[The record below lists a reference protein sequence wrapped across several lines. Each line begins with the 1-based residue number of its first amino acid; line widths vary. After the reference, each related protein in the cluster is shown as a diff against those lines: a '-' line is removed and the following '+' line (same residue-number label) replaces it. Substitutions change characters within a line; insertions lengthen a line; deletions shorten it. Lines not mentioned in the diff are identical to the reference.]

1 MPERNLIIIHR
12 GPEYVRDFTEIAERI
27 SAFEPS
33 ISVLCIDSRTT
44 RAMSDDAWKRPTLTV
59 ALMSRFKADIR
70 RGPVLT
76 NRAIHKT
83 GQHRIFMQAG
93 LPTPPTVRFTQGMK
107 LDPIMFG
114 EYVVIKP
121 TSPDLASYGRG
132 IQLLRRRRLESMKI
146 NDFPRDH
153 LIHRDRNGFIVQR
166 FIDTGPMIPYTRLMT
181 LFGVPLSC
189 WSSSERVPRPPLE
202 GSDEEIER
210 LRITSNTGDLLNRFP
225 CSDLDVLALAPRV
238 GAAFPTIPVL
248 GIDVIRE
255 ERTGKLFILEV
266 NPGGNVWHFS
276 SRALAEIRQ
285 ELGGASLVGAKKGE
299 LLGRQMMIDQLDA
312 FDRAAEVLVHKVR
325 ELAA

>member
-1 MPERNLIIIHR
+1 MPDRNLIIIHR
-12 GPEYVRDFTEIAERI
+12 GPEYVRDFTEIAARI
-27 SAFEPS
+27 STIEPS
-33 ISVLCIDSRTT
+33 ISVFCVDSKTARVM
-44 RAMSDDAWKRPTLTV
+44 ADDAWKRPTLTV
-59 ALMSRFKADIR
+59 ALMSRFNAHIR
-70 RGPVLT
+70 RGPVLA

-93 LPTPPTVRFTQGMK
+93 LPTPPTVRFTPGAK

-132 IQLLRRRRLESMKI
+132 VQLFRRRRLETMTLA
-146 NDFPRDH
+146 DFPRDH

-166 FIDTGPMIPYTRLMT
+166 FIDTGSLIPYTRLMV

-189 WSSSERVPRPPLE
+189 WSTKERVPRIPL
-202 GSDEEIER
+202 GGADEEIEK
-210 LRITSNTGDLLNRFP
+210 LRITSNTGDLLDRFP

-238 GAAFPTIPVL
+238 GAAFPTLPVL

-299 LLGRQMMIDQLDA
+299 LLGRQVMIDQFDA
-312 FDRAAEVLVHKVR
+312 FGRAAEVLVHKVR

>member
-12 GPEYVRDFTEIAERI
+12 GPEYMRDFMEIADRI
-27 SAFEPS
+27 STIEPS
-33 ISVLCIDSRTT
+33 ISVFCIDPSTT
-44 RAMSDDAWKRPTLTV
+44 RVMADDAWKRPTLTV
-59 ALMSRFKADIR
+59 ALMSRFRAHIR
-70 RGPVLT
+70 RGPVLA

-93 LPTPPTVRFTQGMK
+93 LPTPPTMRFTPGTK

-121 TSPDLASYGRG
+121 TSPDLASFGQG
-132 IQLLRRRRLESMKI
+132 IQLFRRRKLETMTLS
-146 NDFPRDH
+146 DFPRDH
-153 LIHRDRNGFIVQR
+153 LVHQDRNGFIVQR
-166 FIDTGPMIPYTRLMT
+166 FIDTGSLIPYTRLMV

-189 WSSSERVPRPPLE
+189 WSTKERVPRMPL
-202 GSDEEIER
+202 GGTDEEIEK
-210 LRITSNTGDLLNRFP
+210 LRITSNTGDLIDRFP
-225 CSDLDVLALAPRV
+225 SSDLDVLALAPRV
-238 GAAFPTIPVL
+238 GAAFPTIPLL

-255 ERTGKLFILEV
+255 EKTGKLFILEV

-285 ELGGASLVGAKKGE
+285 ELGGASIVGAKKGE
-299 LLGRQMMIDQLDA
+299 LLGRQMMIDQFDA
-312 FDRAAEVLVHKVR
+312 FGRAAEVLVHKVR